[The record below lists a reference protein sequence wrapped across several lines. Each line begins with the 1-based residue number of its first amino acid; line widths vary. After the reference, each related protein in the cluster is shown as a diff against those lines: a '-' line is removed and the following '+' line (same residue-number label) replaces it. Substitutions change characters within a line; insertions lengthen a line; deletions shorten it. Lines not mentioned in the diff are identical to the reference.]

1 MTNTTGDT
9 SRSGIA

>member
-1 MTNTTGDT
+1 MTNTTGDI